1 MTAIENKQ
9 FMQNIFAELA
19 QGNSR
24 PLVEAM
30 ADDFCWT
37 VTGNTKW
44 SRTYE
49 GKQTV
54 LKDLLTP
61 LRTMIADRIRTV
73 PQRVFADGDHV
84 IVEARGNNTTKTGKP
99 YNNTYCFI
107 IRLAEGKIREITEY
121 LDTELVTA
129 VLGEPALT
137 A

>member
-9 FMQNIFAELA
+9 LMQNIFAELA

-121 LDTELVTA
+121 LDTELVTT
-129 VLGEPALT
+129 VLGEPA

>member
-121 LDTELVTA
+121 LDTELVTT
-129 VLGEPALT
+129 VLGEPA